1 MDYQLLIHESNTI
14 ISTFEIRIQ
23 LKIRL
28 NNMKKFLIISLFV
41 FCAQLG
47 KAQIFEKITF
57 QTSYCFGTCPVYH
70 LELSAEKTFKLHAE
84 TVFLE
89 NSQTREL
96 DSSKMG
102 YFTGKIDQKMYNKFI
117 TAFQQSDMC
126 NLTFDGVKCCDG
138 SLITMIVNYD
148 GIQKELVSMFPPQ
161 CAQALIQVLY
171 EICRTSSEKQTIK

>member
-1 MDYQLLIHESNTI
+1 
-14 ISTFEIRIQ
+14 
-23 LKIRL
+23 
-28 NNMKKFLIISLFV
+28 MKKYLLFSLLSLIALQVQS
-41 FCAQLG
+41 
-47 KAQIFEKITF
+47 QIFEKITF

-70 LELSAEKTFKLHAE
+70 LELNADKTFKLHVE

-117 TAFQQSDMC
+117 AAFQQSDMC

-161 CAQALIQVLY
+161 SAQALIQVLY
-171 EICRTSSEKQTIK
+171 EICRTSSGKQTIK